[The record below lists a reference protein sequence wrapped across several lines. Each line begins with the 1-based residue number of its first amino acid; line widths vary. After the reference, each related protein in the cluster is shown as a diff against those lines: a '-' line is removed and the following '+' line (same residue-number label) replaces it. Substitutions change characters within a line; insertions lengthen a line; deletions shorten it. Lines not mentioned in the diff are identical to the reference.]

1 MRRLTGCVSNPFKP
15 LTLQVRRG
23 GRRSRKKRWR
33 SWGCAGREAEGA
45 EERNMDS
52 WRSLNWEKRVKSI
65 KWYYWPLKLIG
76 EVAVKGPWKAGMHD
90 AALAA
95 HTEQCF
101 PFMLHWA
108 RSRRRAGGEGDS
120 DKGSFPILM
129 APMTLMTAALIS
141 DLMTLLVLGGGAKL
155 NL

>member
-1 MRRLTGCVSNPFKP
+1 MRRLTGCMSNPFKP
-15 LTLQVRRG
+15 STLRVWRG
-23 GRRSRKKRWR
+23 EKKEQKNEGGGV
-33 SWGCAGREAEGA
+33 GCAAREAEGT

-52 WRSLNWEKRVKSI
+52 WRSWNWENRVKSI

-76 EVAVKGPWKAGMHD
+76 EVAVKGPWKARMHD

-95 HTEQCF
+95 HIEQCF

-108 RSRRRAGGEGDS
+108 RSRRREDTEGDS
-120 DKGSFPILM
+120 DKGSLFTLM

-141 DLMTLLVLGGGAKL
+141 DLMTLLV
-155 NL
+155 